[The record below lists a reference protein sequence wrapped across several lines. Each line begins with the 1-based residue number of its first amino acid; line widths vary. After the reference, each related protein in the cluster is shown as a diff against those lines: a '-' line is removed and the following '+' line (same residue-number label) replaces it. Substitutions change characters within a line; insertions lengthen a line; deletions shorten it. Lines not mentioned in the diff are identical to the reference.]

1 MTNKNHKVEHD
12 YDVVKNV
19 KEIKLKKDYT
29 FFNQNPFFKLG
40 SFFVVLLI
48 KIFVYFIYG
57 KLFSGLRIRGK
68 KNLKHLKKDRFIL
81 VSNHVHVLDAI
92 WLGSLIFPR
101 KIYVT
106 MLQSNLGLPYVG
118 NILRIAGGIPIPET
132 KEHMVH
138 FLDELKTE
146 LSKKTPVLV
155 MPEASI
161 RPYHVGIRKF
171 LSGAFRFAADSDA
184 KILPFV
190 YVYKKPN
197 FIQKLYSKKPRLHL
211 HILEPVEV
219 IQGETRQK
227 TYALTRDKVH
237 QIMSN
242 YFNEHSD
249 LKEENYETKSN
260 DWS

>member
-1 MTNKNHKVEHD
+1 MAEDKNKVNHD
-12 YDVVKNV
+12 YQVLKNV
-19 KEIKLKKDYT
+19 KKIKLKKDYT
-29 FFNQNPFFKLG
+29 FFNHNPFFKIA
-40 SFFVVLLI
+40 SFFTVLFI
-48 KIFVYFIYG
+48 KIVALYIFGI
-57 KLFSGLRIRGK
+57 LFRGLRIKGK

-81 VSNHVHVLDAI
+81 VSNHVHVLDAVWI
-92 WLGSLIFPR
+92 GALLFPR

-106 MLQSNLGLPYVG
+106 MLQSNLGLPVVG
-118 NILRIAGGIPIPET
+118 TILRVAGGIPIPET

-138 FLDELKTE
+138 FLDELKNE

-171 LSGAFRFAADSDA
+171 LSGAFRFAADADA

-190 YVYKKPN
+190 YGYKETN
-197 FIQKLYSKKPRLHL
+197 FIQKIYSNKPRLHL

-249 LKEENYETKSN
+249 LKEGNYETKSN
-260 DWS
+260 D

>member
-1 MTNKNHKVEHD
+1 MSDNKNKVKHE
-12 YDVVKNV
+12 YDIIKNV
-19 KEIKLKKDYT
+19 KKVELKDGYT
-29 FFNQNPFFKLG
+29 FFNHNPFFKFA
-40 SFFVVLLI
+40 SFILIILI
-48 KIFVYFIYG
+48 KILAFYVYGIVFR
-57 KLFSGLRIRGK
+57 GLRIKGK
-68 KNLKHLKKDRFIL
+68 KNLKHLKNNRFIL
-81 VSNHVHVLDAI
+81 VSNHVHILDAI
-92 WLGSLIFPR
+92 WIGTLIFPR

-106 MLQSNLGLPYVG
+106 MLKSNLGLPYVG
-118 NILRIAGGIPIPET
+118 KILRLAGGIPIPET

-161 RPYHVGIRKF
+161 KPYHVGIRKF

-197 FIQKLYSKKPRLHL
+197 FIQKLYIRKPRIHL
-211 HILEPVEV
+211 HVLEPIDVV
-219 IQGETRQK
+219 LGQNKHETLQ
-227 TYALTRDKVH
+227 LTKDKVH
-237 QIMSN
+237 QVMSD

-249 LKEENYETKSN
+249 IKE
-260 DWS
+260 